1 MYRIAC
7 MAATRPTKE
16 AIIEAIRREAAA
28 LGGHVGLRAFQRRT
42 GIGDKQFLG
51 VYWATWNDALVEA
64 GINTQSFDRAPT
76 DEASLLEAVAT
87 LVGRLD
93 KWPTENEFS
102 LERRRDPTFPSL
114 KAIRRLSRAGVLE
127 SKLVA
132 FCTKQPE
139 LTAVGSIAATRLHTR
154 ETTQLATDMPVEGY
168 VYMMRSGKRYKIG
181 HTTSPS
187 RRHREVRLDLP
198 DPTLLV
204 HTYATDDPRGMEQYW
219 HRRFEAKRV
228 RDTEFFVLSASDIAA
243 FKRHK

>member
-1 MYRIAC
+1 
-7 MAATRPTKE
+7 MATIRPSKDE
-16 AIIEAIRREAAA
+16 IVAAIRREAAA

-51 VYWATWNDALVEA
+51 VYWATWNEALAEA
-64 GINTQSFDRAPT
+64 GLSTQSFDRSPT
-76 DEASLLEAVAT
+76 DETSLLEAVAA
-87 LVGRLD
+87 LVGRLN
-93 KWPTENEFS
+93 KWPTETEFN
-102 LERRRDPTFPSL
+102 LERRRNQSFPSL
-114 KAIRRLSRAGVLE
+114 KAIRRLSRSGVLE
-127 SKLVA
+127 SKLME
-132 FCTKQPE
+132 FCSKRPA
-139 LTAVGSIAATRLHTR
+139 LTVVGSIAAKRHEIR
-154 ETTQLATDMPVEGY
+154 KAEQSANSMPIEGY

-204 HTYATDDPRGMEQYW
+204 HSYATDDPRGMEQYW

-228 RDTEFFVLSASDIAA
+228 RDTEFFLLSASEIAA